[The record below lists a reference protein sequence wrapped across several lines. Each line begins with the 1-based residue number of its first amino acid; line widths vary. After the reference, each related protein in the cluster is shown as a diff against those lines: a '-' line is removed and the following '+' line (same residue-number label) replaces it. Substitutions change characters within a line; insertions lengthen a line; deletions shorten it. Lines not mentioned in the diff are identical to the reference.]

1 MNNIS
6 NEKGITLISL
16 VVTIV
21 VLTII
26 ATITISVS
34 SLNNGLIDE
43 TKTSTKNSQINKYI
57 ELIELTRQEAL
68 SREYV
73 LELNA
78 KNSEDTEKENSEDTE
93 NLVLSEMLR
102 IMTNADYADEWY
114 KNAKSINR
122 ITKESK
128 TYIEFITAEGYKFLI
143 NEEKTVQ
150 ELN

>member
-78 KNSEDTEKENSEDTE
+78 KENSEDTE

-102 IMTNADYADEWY
+102 IMTNADYADECY
-114 KNAKSINR
+114 KNAKSINK